1 MKYSRYLK
9 LMSEGNTMNDAIAM
23 MFSILIVMFG
33 YLVFKIRTDQSQS
46 TTASTRKRSKKRG
59 TGKPVI
65 KNNWNMRPLD
75 TKDPA
80 DKDLRY
86 EDFVESSWKEIEK
99 WKTQR
104 PDLKH
109 LTKAALYMK
118 VSPAWLETGND
129 IEDLT
134 IREKFIIYI
143 LRHMDEEH
151 YRKIINSSVHE
162 AFTIF
167 EIDE

>member
-1 MKYSRYLK
+1 MADPYSLKGRTEIEMATFLQAGWKWETTWMKDTTEKLLIVLYMKYSRYLK

-33 YLVFKIRTDQSQS
+33 YLLFKIRTDQSQ
-46 TTASTRKRSKKRG
+46 TTTTTTRKRRKKKG

-99 WKTQR
+99 
-104 PDLKH
+104 
-109 LTKAALYMK
+109 
-118 VSPAWLETGND
+118 
-129 IEDLT
+129 
-134 IREKFIIYI
+134 
-143 LRHMDEEH
+143 
-151 YRKIINSSVHE
+151 
-162 AFTIF
+162 
-167 EIDE
+167 

>member
-1 MKYSRYLK
+1 MSPLPQSGWKWETTWMKDTTEKLLIVLYMKCSRYLK

-33 YLVFKIRTDQSQS
+33 YLVFKILTHQSQS
-46 TTASTRKRSKKRG
+46 TTTSTRKRSKKRG

-99 WKTQR
+99 
-104 PDLKH
+104 
-109 LTKAALYMK
+109 
-118 VSPAWLETGND
+118 
-129 IEDLT
+129 
-134 IREKFIIYI
+134 
-143 LRHMDEEH
+143 
-151 YRKIINSSVHE
+151 
-162 AFTIF
+162 
-167 EIDE
+167 

>member
-1 MKYSRYLK
+1 MADPYSLKGRTETEMATFPQSGWKRETIWMKDTTEKLLIVLYMKYSRYLK

-33 YLVFKIRTDQSQS
+33 YLVFKILTDQSQS
-46 TTASTRKRSKKRG
+46 TTTSTRKRSKKKG

-99 WKTQR
+99 
-104 PDLKH
+104 
-109 LTKAALYMK
+109 
-118 VSPAWLETGND
+118 
-129 IEDLT
+129 
-134 IREKFIIYI
+134 
-143 LRHMDEEH
+143 
-151 YRKIINSSVHE
+151 
-162 AFTIF
+162 
-167 EIDE
+167 

>member
-1 MKYSRYLK
+1 MADPYSLKGRTEIEMATFLQAGWKRETTWMRNTTEKLLIVLYMKYSRYLK
-9 LMSEGNTMNDAIAM
+9 LMNEGNIMNDAIAM

-33 YLVFKIRTDQSQS
+33 YLLFKIRTDQSQ
-46 TTASTRKRSKKRG
+46 TTTTTTRKRRKKKG

-99 WKTQR
+99 
-104 PDLKH
+104 
-109 LTKAALYMK
+109 
-118 VSPAWLETGND
+118 
-129 IEDLT
+129 
-134 IREKFIIYI
+134 
-143 LRHMDEEH
+143 
-151 YRKIINSSVHE
+151 
-162 AFTIF
+162 
-167 EIDE
+167 

>member
-1 MKYSRYLK
+1 MADPYSLKGRTEIEMATFLQAGWKWETTWMKDTTEKLLIVLYMKYSRYLK
-9 LMSEGNTMNDAIAM
+9 LMNEGNIMNDAIAM

-33 YLVFKIRTDQSQS
+33 YLLFKIRTDQSQ
-46 TTASTRKRSKKRG
+46 TTTTTTRKRRKKKG

-99 WKTQR
+99 
-104 PDLKH
+104 
-109 LTKAALYMK
+109 
-118 VSPAWLETGND
+118 
-129 IEDLT
+129 
-134 IREKFIIYI
+134 
-143 LRHMDEEH
+143 
-151 YRKIINSSVHE
+151 
-162 AFTIF
+162 
-167 EIDE
+167 

>member
-1 MKYSRYLK
+1 MKDTTEKLLIVLYMKYSRYLK

-99 WKTQR
+99 ELSDKLLYKAGNPCYIDFREVIRSSKMQKT
-104 PDLKH
+104 PGCC
-109 LTKAALYMK
+109 
-118 VSPAWLETGND
+118 PG
-129 IEDLT
+129 
-134 IREKFIIYI
+134 
-143 LRHMDEEH
+143 
-151 YRKIINSSVHE
+151 
-162 AFTIF
+162 AFCC
-167 EIDE
+167 

>member
-33 YLVFKIRTDQSQS
+33 YLVFKIRTDQSQ
-46 TTASTRKRSKKRG
+46 TTTTSTRKRRK
-59 TGKPVI
+59 
-65 KNNWNMRPLD
+65 NWNMRPLD

-99 WKTQR
+99 
-104 PDLKH
+104 
-109 LTKAALYMK
+109 
-118 VSPAWLETGND
+118 
-129 IEDLT
+129 
-134 IREKFIIYI
+134 
-143 LRHMDEEH
+143 
-151 YRKIINSSVHE
+151 
-162 AFTIF
+162 
-167 EIDE
+167 

>member
-1 MKYSRYLK
+1 MSPLPQSGWKWETTWMKDTTEKLLIVLYMKYSRYLK

-99 WKTQR
+99 YLSDKLLYKAWNPCYIELRSESNNCSKAQKT
-104 PDLKH
+104 PWCD
-109 LTKAALYMK
+109 
-118 VSPAWLETGND
+118 PG
-129 IEDLT
+129 
-134 IREKFIIYI
+134 
-143 LRHMDEEH
+143 
-151 YRKIINSSVHE
+151 
-162 AFTIF
+162 AFCC
-167 EIDE
+167 

>member
-1 MKYSRYLK
+1 MRNTTEKLLIVLYMKDSRYLK

-33 YLVFKIRTDQSQS
+33 YLVFKIRTDQSQ
-46 TTASTRKRSKKRG
+46 TTTTSTRKRSKKKG

-86 EDFVESSWKEIEK
+86 EDFVESSPNILGIVQSVFSVFHRFKSYSKE
-99 WKTQR
+99 
-104 PDLKH
+104 DNC
-109 LTKAALYMK
+109 
-118 VSPAWLETGND
+118 V
-129 IEDLT
+129 
-134 IREKFIIYI
+134 
-143 LRHMDEEH
+143 
-151 YRKIINSSVHE
+151 
-162 AFTIF
+162 
-167 EIDE
+167 

>member
-1 MKYSRYLK
+1 MSNNKNPGRHPGVFCYLADPYSLKGRIETEMSPFPQSGWKWETTWMKDTTEKLLIVLYMKYSRYLK

-33 YLVFKIRTDQSQS
+33 YLVFKILTDQSQS
-46 TTASTRKRSKKRG
+46 TTTSTRKRSKKKG

-99 WKTQR
+99 
-104 PDLKH
+104 
-109 LTKAALYMK
+109 
-118 VSPAWLETGND
+118 
-129 IEDLT
+129 
-134 IREKFIIYI
+134 
-143 LRHMDEEH
+143 
-151 YRKIINSSVHE
+151 
-162 AFTIF
+162 
-167 EIDE
+167 

>member
-1 MKYSRYLK
+1 MKMPNTLATTESIKLKSSTKMSPLPQSGWKWETTWMKDTTEKLLIVLYMKYSRYLK

-99 WKTQR
+99 
-104 PDLKH
+104 
-109 LTKAALYMK
+109 
-118 VSPAWLETGND
+118 
-129 IEDLT
+129 
-134 IREKFIIYI
+134 
-143 LRHMDEEH
+143 
-151 YRKIINSSVHE
+151 
-162 AFTIF
+162 
-167 EIDE
+167 

>member
-1 MKYSRYLK
+1 MADSYSLKGRIETEMATFPQSGWKWETTWMKDTTEKLLIVLYMKYSRYLK

-33 YLVFKIRTDQSQS
+33 YLVFKILTDQSQS
-46 TTASTRKRSKKRG
+46 TTTSTRKRSKKKG

-75 TKDPA
+75 TKDPV

-99 WKTQR
+99 
-104 PDLKH
+104 
-109 LTKAALYMK
+109 
-118 VSPAWLETGND
+118 
-129 IEDLT
+129 
-134 IREKFIIYI
+134 
-143 LRHMDEEH
+143 
-151 YRKIINSSVHE
+151 
-162 AFTIF
+162 
-167 EIDE
+167 